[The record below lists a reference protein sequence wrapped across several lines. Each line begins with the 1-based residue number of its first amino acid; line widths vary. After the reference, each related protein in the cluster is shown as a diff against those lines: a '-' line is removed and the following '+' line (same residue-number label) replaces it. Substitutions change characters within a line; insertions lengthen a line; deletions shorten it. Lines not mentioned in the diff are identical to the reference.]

1 MFGIPLGLIQAQAFN
16 GLQQGMLLALISAG
30 LTIIYGALGVLN
42 LAHGAL
48 YVVGAYAGYVVY
60 AQTGSFLLALPA
72 AGIAALLVGLLME
85 RVVVRY
91 FYDRPDEDQILVTF
105 GIGII
110 LVEAI
115 RAGFGG
121 SRRARRRRPG
131 ARARPILG
139 FLMFPFP
146 WYKIQ
151 TMAIAAGLLLAFY
164 LILYRTKLGLVVRAG
179 IEDAGMVS
187 LLGINVYRVFLIVFG
202 LGAMAA
208 GLAGII
214 NSPITAPTP
223 DVGARYLVLSF
234 VVIVIGGVGSFP
246 GAVLGG
252 IVAGEI
258 MTLTSLFNPSYS
270 EVMLFAAMALILLLR
285 PQGFF
290 GRRSGMMRRAF
301 PWPELGLAATLV
313 LAPFVLPFIAAD
325 VPMLSRILIWGL
337 FGSASRSCSALPGC
351 SRSARRCFRHRRL
364 RDRLA
369 DGPARRGS
377 RSSPARRHTRRDR
390 PWPGDRI
397 LHRAAPRIYSR

>member
-1 MFGIPLGLIQAQAFN
+1 MITIFGLPLGLIEAQAFN

-30 LTIIYGALGVLN
+30 LTIIYGTLGVLN

-48 YVVGAYAGYVVY
+48 YTVGAYAGFVAYS
-60 AQTGSFLLALPA
+60 QTGSFVAAIPA
-72 AGIAALLVGLLME
+72 AAAATLVTGLIME
-85 RVVVRY
+85 RVVVR
-91 FYDRPDEDQILVTF
+91 FYYSRPDEDQILVTF
-105 GIGII
+105 GVGII

-115 RAGFGG
+115 RAVFGG
-121 SRRARRRRPG
+121 QSQNTPTPDWGMG
-131 ARARPILG
+131 ASDLG
-139 FLMFPFP
+139 VLMFPFP
-146 WYKIQ
+146 MYKIE
-151 TMAIAAGLLLAFY
+151 TIAIAAAMLLGFY
-164 LILYRTKLGLVVRAG
+164 LVLYKTRLGLVVRAG

-223 DVGARYLVLSF
+223 DVGEHYLVLSF

-270 EVMLFAAMALILLLR
+270 EVMLFATMALILLLR

-290 GRRSGMMRRAF
+290 GQAGRA
-301 PWPELGLAATLV
+301 
-313 LAPFVLPFIAAD
+313 
-325 VPMLSRILIWGL
+325 
-337 FGSASRSCSALPGC
+337 
-351 SRSARRCFRHRRL
+351 
-364 RDRLA
+364 
-369 DGPARRGS
+369 
-377 RSSPARRHTRRDR
+377 
-390 PWPGDRI
+390 
-397 LHRAAPRIYSR
+397 

>member
-1 MFGIPLGLIQAQAFN
+1 MITVFGLPLGLIQAQAFN

-42 LAHGAL
+42 MAHGAL
-48 YVVGAYAGYVVY
+48 YVVGAYAGFVTY
-60 AQTGSFLLALPA
+60 AQTGSFVLALPA
-72 AGIAALLVGLLME
+72 AALAALLTGVVME
-85 RVVVRY
+85 RLVVR
-91 FYDRPDEDQILVTF
+91 FYYGRPEADQILVTF
-105 GIGII
+105 GVGII

-115 RAGFGG
+115 RAMFGG
-121 SRRARRRRPG
+121 QSQNTPIPDWGQG
-131 ARARPILG
+131 ASDLG
-139 FLMFPFP
+139 VMMFPFP

-151 TMAIAAGLLLAFY
+151 TIAISAGLLLAFY
-164 LILYRTKLGLVVRAG
+164 LVLYRTKLGLVVRAG

-187 LLGINVYRVFLIVFG
+187 MLGINVYRVFLIVFG

-270 EVMLFAAMALILLLR
+270 EVMLFAVMALILLVR

-290 GRRSGMMRRAF
+290 GQAGRA
-301 PWPELGLAATLV
+301 
-313 LAPFVLPFIAAD
+313 
-325 VPMLSRILIWGL
+325 
-337 FGSASRSCSALPGC
+337 
-351 SRSARRCFRHRRL
+351 
-364 RDRLA
+364 
-369 DGPARRGS
+369 
-377 RSSPARRHTRRDR
+377 
-390 PWPGDRI
+390 
-397 LHRAAPRIYSR
+397 

>member
-1 MFGIPLGLIQAQAFN
+1 MITVFGVPLGLVQAQAFN

-48 YVVGAYAGYVVY
+48 YVVGAYAGFVTY
-60 AQTGSFLLALPA
+60 AQTGSFLLALPGA
-72 AGIAALLVGLLME
+72 ALAALLTGVVME
-85 RVVVRY
+85 RLVVRFY
-91 FYDRPDEDQILVTF
+91 YDRPDEDQILVTF
-105 GIGII
+105 GVGII

-115 RAGFGG
+115 RAAFGG
-121 SRRARRRRPG
+121 QSQNVPVPDWGQG
-131 ARARPILG
+131 ASDLG
-139 FLMFPFP
+139 VMMFPFP

-151 TMAIAAGLLLAFY
+151 TVAIAALLLLAFY
-164 LILYRTKLGLVVRAG
+164 LVLYRTKLGLVVRAG

-252 IVAGEI
+252 VVAGEI

-270 EVMLFAAMALILLLR
+270 EVMLFAVMALILLLR

-290 GRRSGMMRRAF
+290 GQAGRA
-301 PWPELGLAATLV
+301 
-313 LAPFVLPFIAAD
+313 
-325 VPMLSRILIWGL
+325 
-337 FGSASRSCSALPGC
+337 
-351 SRSARRCFRHRRL
+351 
-364 RDRLA
+364 
-369 DGPARRGS
+369 
-377 RSSPARRHTRRDR
+377 
-390 PWPGDRI
+390 
-397 LHRAAPRIYSR
+397 

>member
-1 MFGIPLGLIQAQAFN
+1 LITIFGIPLGLIQAQAFN
-16 GLQQGMLLALISAG
+16 GLQQGILLALISAG
-30 LTIIYGALGVLN
+30 LTIIYGTLGVLN

-48 YVVGAYAGYVVY
+48 YTVGAYAGFLAY
-60 AQTGSFLLALPA
+60 AQTGSFVAAIPA
-72 AGIAALLVGLLME
+72 AAAAALVTGLIME

-91 FYDRPDEDQILVTF
+91 YYDRPDEDQILVTF
-105 GIGII
+105 GVGII

-115 RAGFGG
+115 RAIFGG
-121 SRRARRRRPG
+121 QSQSVPTPSWGMG
-131 ARARPILG
+131 ASDLG
-139 FLMFPFP
+139 VLMFPFP
-146 WYKIQ
+146 MYKIQ
-151 TMAIAAGLLLAFY
+151 TIAISAGVLLCFY
-164 LILYRTKLGLVVRAG
+164 LVLYKTRLGLVVRAG

-223 DVGARYLVLSF
+223 DVGARYLVFSF

-270 EVMLFAAMALILLLR
+270 EVMLFAVMALILLLR

-290 GRRSGMMRRAF
+290 GQKGRA
-301 PWPELGLAATLV
+301 
-313 LAPFVLPFIAAD
+313 
-325 VPMLSRILIWGL
+325 
-337 FGSASRSCSALPGC
+337 
-351 SRSARRCFRHRRL
+351 
-364 RDRLA
+364 
-369 DGPARRGS
+369 
-377 RSSPARRHTRRDR
+377 
-390 PWPGDRI
+390 
-397 LHRAAPRIYSR
+397 

>member
-1 MFGIPLGLIQAQAFN
+1 MITVFGIPLGLIQAQAFN

-48 YVVGAYAGYVVY
+48 YVVGAYAGYVTY
-60 AQTGSFLLALPA
+60 AQTGSFLLAIPA
-72 AGIAALLVGLLME
+72 AALASLIAGIVME

-91 FYDRPDEDQILVTF
+91 YYDRPDEDQILVTF
-105 GIGII
+105 GLGII

-115 RAGFGG
+115 RATFGG
-121 SRRARRRRPG
+121 QSQSMPTPDWGQG
-131 ARARPILG
+131 ASNLG

-146 WYKIQ
+146 WYKIE
-151 TMAIAAGLLLAFY
+151 TVAISAALLLAFY

-179 IEDAGMVS
+179 IEDAGMVN
-187 LLGINVYRVFLIVFG
+187 LLGINVYRIFLIVFG

-208 GLAGII
+208 GLAGVI

-223 DVGARYLVLSF
+223 DVGGRYLVLSF

-258 MTLTSLFNPSYS
+258 MTLTSLVNPSYS
-270 EVMLFAAMALILLLR
+270 EVMLFAVMALILLFR

-290 GRRSGMMRRAF
+290 GQADRA
-301 PWPELGLAATLV
+301 
-313 LAPFVLPFIAAD
+313 
-325 VPMLSRILIWGL
+325 
-337 FGSASRSCSALPGC
+337 
-351 SRSARRCFRHRRL
+351 
-364 RDRLA
+364 
-369 DGPARRGS
+369 
-377 RSSPARRHTRRDR
+377 
-390 PWPGDRI
+390 
-397 LHRAAPRIYSR
+397 

>member
-1 MFGIPLGLIQAQAFN
+1 MITVFGIPLGLIQAQAFN

-48 YVVGAYAGYVVY
+48 YVVGAYAGYLTY
-60 AQTGSFLLALPA
+60 AQTGSFVLAIPA
-72 AGIAALLVGLLME
+72 AGLAALAIGILME
-85 RVVVRY
+85 RLVVRFY
-91 FYDRPDEDQILVTF
+91 YDRPDEDQILVTF
-105 GIGII
+105 GIGIV

-115 RAGFGG
+115 RAIFGG
-121 SRRARRRRPG
+121 QSQRTPTPDWGMG
-131 ARARPILG
+131 ASDLG
-139 FLMFPFP
+139 VLMFPFP

-151 TMAIAAGLLLAFY
+151 TVAIAAGLLLIFY

-179 IEDAGMVS
+179 IEDAGMVN

-214 NSPITAPTP
+214 NSPVTAPTP
-223 DVGARYLVLSF
+223 DVGAKYLVLSF

-258 MTLTSLFNPSYS
+258 MTLTSLINPSYS
-270 EVMLFAAMALILLLR
+270 EVTLFAAMALILLLR

-290 GRRSGMMRRAF
+290 GQAGRA
-301 PWPELGLAATLV
+301 
-313 LAPFVLPFIAAD
+313 
-325 VPMLSRILIWGL
+325 
-337 FGSASRSCSALPGC
+337 
-351 SRSARRCFRHRRL
+351 
-364 RDRLA
+364 
-369 DGPARRGS
+369 
-377 RSSPARRHTRRDR
+377 
-390 PWPGDRI
+390 
-397 LHRAAPRIYSR
+397 

>member
-1 MFGIPLGLIQAQAFN
+1 MITVFGLPLGLIQAQAFN

-48 YVVGAYAGYVVY
+48 YVVGAYAGFVAY

-72 AGIAALLVGLLME
+72 AALATLATGVLME
-85 RVVVRY
+85 RLVVR
-91 FYDRPDEDQILVTF
+91 FYYSRPEADQILVTF
-105 GIGII
+105 GVGII
-110 LVEAI
+110 IVEAI
-115 RAGFGG
+115 RAAFGG
-121 SRRARRRRPG
+121 QSQNTPIPEWGQG
-131 ARARPILG
+131 ASDLG
-139 FLMFPFP
+139 VLMFPFP

-151 TMAIAAGLLLAFY
+151 TVAISAGLLLAFY
-164 LILYRTKLGLVVRAG
+164 LVLYRTKLGLVVRAG

-223 DVGARYLVLSF
+223 DVGARYLVMSF

-270 EVMLFAAMALILLLR
+270 EVMLFAVMALILLVR

-290 GRRSGMMRRAF
+290 GQAGRA
-301 PWPELGLAATLV
+301 
-313 LAPFVLPFIAAD
+313 
-325 VPMLSRILIWGL
+325 
-337 FGSASRSCSALPGC
+337 
-351 SRSARRCFRHRRL
+351 
-364 RDRLA
+364 
-369 DGPARRGS
+369 
-377 RSSPARRHTRRDR
+377 
-390 PWPGDRI
+390 
-397 LHRAAPRIYSR
+397 